1 MTGSSGG
8 WSSKLWSSA
17 GTASCRPVALRTPTA
32 CSRTTTPI
40 SSSWTGSFR
49 TSRACSGS
57 RNCAK
62 RAGRPRCSSSRL
74 SGKACATSPSRRA
87 SSARSKWSASPSS
100 LVTSPTGSTPR
111 SASLT
116 GRGARDDL
124 WTRRIGT
131 KPASPRRRRQ
141 SSERKSRSHLAR
153 EAGAH
158 RAGRPQRSR
167 GAGASPYRDA
177 RRDLDGRT
185 DAGDGRLRGDR
196 GHPRHGGGDGAPD
209 PVKGSHGARDSE
221 GPPALPRGGDG
232 HLSLQTHP
240 PRHALRRHRRGDP
253 GARENSS
260 GCRRGGSRSRRRRRP
275 RRSWHPRRGERQ
287 RRPASRAGGAVPRGQ
302 SAATVRDPQGPR
314 CGRRGR
320 AATGGA
326 HAERLGGQPLRQAH
340 GRAGAP
346 PGRVRREPR
355 PARSAGLLSDAGRG
369 SPEAAASS
377 RPARGTGAAMRSF
390 PEPSAQSAGSFGPR
404 PAGGSGEQ
412 FAMNIRQKLRISFF
426 SLLFTGT
433 LLGAALVGLAV
444 ENVRR
449 IEQIVNVYDQLQ
461 LKALKLRYDMLVMS
475 DGMRGYMLNP
485 KDATE
490 HARKLQAD
498 RDFSKDVADMKAL
511 APAELIE
518 RVTAAERMD
527 TDILDRLEDRIMRET
542 AEGKGDEAKAQYL
555 HEYLPIRQK
564 QVDLIDGVS
573 AAADSLKSEAMAKV
587 GRATRLAVGSAL
599 VLVAV
604 MAIGGAM
611 AAHVVTQ
618 NLGGPRSD
626 TAKLA
631 APAAE
636 GDLGVKLSY
645 DRRTDEIEEMSRAF
659 NHFLDFLRDNVRV
672 ANSIASGDLHVEV
685 RPRGESDA
693 FGHALQRMVASLRE
707 ADQKLRAELAARH
720 RAAEELRAAKDAAE
734 AGTRAKSEFLA
745 NMSHEIRTPMNGA
758 IGITGLLLDTDLD
771 PEQREYAETVRSS
784 AEALLTVINDI
795 LDFSRIEAG
804 KMMIEPLPF
813 DLRPALEEAL
823 DLLAIAAQRK
833 GIDLV
838 LRVAPEV
845 PGRGVGNPGRHPQN
859 LTNLIGNAIKFT
871 EHGHVLLDVETAST
885 NDSEVHLRF
894 AVSDT
899 GIGIP
904 PDRLR
909 HIFEK
914 FTQADASTTRRFGG
928 TGLGLAITHQLT
940 DLRGGRVEV
949 HSKLG
954 RGSTFTVTLPLRID
968 RRAPSA
974 PPRTVDLIGLRVLVL
989 DDNEVNR
996 RGVHEQITAF
1006 RMRNGSYGSGPEALE
1021 AMRKA
1026 VDEGDAY
1033 DIAIADFQMP
1043 DMDGESFARAVKA
1056 DPKLSSTIVV
1066 LLTSVGQ
1073 TRETVALREAGIFA
1087 CLTKPVR
1094 QSQLLNTLAAA
1105 WASRNDRRPTPAKGE
1120 RRLGAPGPAT
1130 VPLFNGYSPRVL
1142 VVEDNV
1148 INQRIAAR
1156 LLQNLGCTVDVVAN
1170 GREAVEMINGISYDM
1185 VLMDVQMPEMDGFA
1199 ATGEVRK
1206 GGPHAQVPIV
1216 AMTANAM
1223 AGDRE
1228 RCLAAGMNDYLS
1240 KPVHPADLQRVLH
1253 HWVKLPAHA

>member
-1 MTGSSGG
+1 
-8 WSSKLWSSA
+8 
-17 GTASCRPVALRTPTA
+17 
-32 CSRTTTPI
+32 
-40 SSSWTGSFR
+40 
-49 TSRACSGS
+49 
-57 RNCAK
+57 
-62 RAGRPRCSSSRL
+62 
-74 SGKACATSPSRRA
+74 
-87 SSARSKWSASPSS
+87 
-100 LVTSPTGSTPR
+100 
-111 SASLT
+111 
-116 GRGARDDL
+116 
-124 WTRRIGT
+124 
-131 KPASPRRRRQ
+131 
-141 SSERKSRSHLAR
+141 
-153 EAGAH
+153 
-158 RAGRPQRSR
+158 
-167 GAGASPYRDA
+167 
-177 RRDLDGRT
+177 
-185 DAGDGRLRGDR
+185 
-196 GHPRHGGGDGAPD
+196 
-209 PVKGSHGARDSE
+209 
-221 GPPALPRGGDG
+221 
-232 HLSLQTHP
+232 
-240 PRHALRRHRRGDP
+240 
-253 GARENSS
+253 
-260 GCRRGGSRSRRRRRP
+260 
-275 RRSWHPRRGERQ
+275 
-287 RRPASRAGGAVPRGQ
+287 
-302 SAATVRDPQGPR
+302 
-314 CGRRGR
+314 
-320 AATGGA
+320 
-326 HAERLGGQPLRQAH
+326 
-340 GRAGAP
+340 
-346 PGRVRREPR
+346 
-355 PARSAGLLSDAGRG
+355 
-369 SPEAAASS
+369 
-377 RPARGTGAAMRSF
+377 MRSF
-390 PEPSAQSAGSFGPR
+390 PEPSAQATGSFVRVLRAP
-404 PAGGSGEQ
+404 GEQ

-449 IEQIVNVYDQLQ
+449 IEQIVNVYDLLQ
-461 LKALKLRYDMLVMS
+461 LKALKLRFDMMVVMS
-475 DGMRGYMLNP
+475 DGMRAMLNP
-485 KDATE
+485 STRSE
-490 HARKLQAD
+490 HALQAGS
-498 RDFSKDVADMKAL
+498 RPRVLEGRRGHESA
-511 APAELIE
+511 APPELI
-518 RVTAAERMD
+518 RAVAAAERMYME
-527 TDILDRLEDRIMRET
+527 ILYRLEERIMRQV
-542 AEGKGDEAKAQYL
+542 AEGKGEEAKSQYL
-555 HEYLPIRQK
+555 REYLPIRAK
-564 QVDLIDGVS
+564 QVELIDGVE
-573 AAADSLKSEAMAKV
+573 AAADALKSDAMAKV

-611 AAHVVTQ
+611 AAHVVTR
-618 NLGGPRSD
+618 NLVGPLSD

-631 APAAE
+631 TSAAE

-645 DRRTDEIEEMSRAF
+645 DRRTDEIGEMSRAF

-693 FGHALQRMVASLRE
+693 FGQALQRMVASLRE

-745 NMSHEIRTPMNGA
+745 NMSHEIRTPMNGV
-758 IGITGLLLDTDLD
+758 IGMIGLLLDTDLD
-771 PEQREYAETVRSS
+771 LEQREYAETVRSS

-813 DLRPALEEAL
+813 DLRPALEEAM

-838 LRVAPEV
+838 LRVAPTV
-845 PGRGVGNPGRHPQN
+845 PARVVGDSGRIRQI

-885 NDSEVHLRF
+885 NDTEISLRF

-928 TGLGLAITHQLT
+928 TGLGLAITRQLT
-940 DLRGGRVEV
+940 DLMSGRVEV
-949 HSKLG
+949 QSKLG
-954 RGSTFTVTLPLRID
+954 RGSTFSVTLPLRVD

-996 RGVHEQITAF
+996 RVVHEQITTF

-1026 VDEGDAY
+1026 VDEGDPY

-1043 DMDGESFARAVKA
+1043 DMDGESFSRAVKA
-1056 DPKLSSTIVV
+1056 DPNLSSTIVV

-1094 QSQLLNTLAAA
+1094 QSQLLNTLASA
-1105 WASRNDRRPTPAKGE
+1105 WASRDERRPPPAKGE
-1120 RRLGAPGPAT
+1120 RRLNSSTPAT
-1130 VPLFNGYSPRVL
+1130 APLFNGYSPRVL

-1170 GREAVEMINGISYDM
+1170 GR
-1185 VLMDVQMPEMDGFA
+1185 
-1199 ATGEVRK
+1199 
-1206 GGPHAQVPIV
+1206 
-1216 AMTANAM
+1216 
-1223 AGDRE
+1223 
-1228 RCLAAGMNDYLS
+1228 
-1240 KPVHPADLQRVLH
+1240 KPWR
-1253 HWVKLPAHA
+1253 

>member
-1 MTGSSGG
+1 
-8 WSSKLWSSA
+8 
-17 GTASCRPVALRTPTA
+17 
-32 CSRTTTPI
+32 
-40 SSSWTGSFR
+40 
-49 TSRACSGS
+49 
-57 RNCAK
+57 
-62 RAGRPRCSSSRL
+62 
-74 SGKACATSPSRRA
+74 
-87 SSARSKWSASPSS
+87 
-100 LVTSPTGSTPR
+100 
-111 SASLT
+111 
-116 GRGARDDL
+116 
-124 WTRRIGT
+124 
-131 KPASPRRRRQ
+131 
-141 SSERKSRSHLAR
+141 
-153 EAGAH
+153 
-158 RAGRPQRSR
+158 
-167 GAGASPYRDA
+167 
-177 RRDLDGRT
+177 
-185 DAGDGRLRGDR
+185 
-196 GHPRHGGGDGAPD
+196 
-209 PVKGSHGARDSE
+209 
-221 GPPALPRGGDG
+221 
-232 HLSLQTHP
+232 
-240 PRHALRRHRRGDP
+240 
-253 GARENSS
+253 
-260 GCRRGGSRSRRRRRP
+260 
-275 RRSWHPRRGERQ
+275 
-287 RRPASRAGGAVPRGQ
+287 
-302 SAATVRDPQGPR
+302 
-314 CGRRGR
+314 
-320 AATGGA
+320 
-326 HAERLGGQPLRQAH
+326 
-340 GRAGAP
+340 
-346 PGRVRREPR
+346 
-355 PARSAGLLSDAGRG
+355 
-369 SPEAAASS
+369 
-377 RPARGTGAAMRSF
+377 
-390 PEPSAQSAGSFGPR
+390 
-404 PAGGSGEQ
+404 
-412 FAMNIRQKLRISFF
+412 MNIRQKLRISFF

-449 IEQIVNVYDQLQ
+449 IEQIVNVYDVLQ
-461 LKALKLRYDMLVMS
+461 LKALSLRFDMMRMS

-485 KDATE
+485 RDASE
-490 HARKLQAD
+490 HAKKLEAD
-498 RDFSKDVADMKAL
+498 RDFSTDVAAMKAL
-511 APAELIE
+511 APPELIE

-527 TDILDRLEDRIMRET
+527 TEILDRLEERIMRQT
-542 AEGKGDEAKAQYL
+542 AEGKGEEAKTQYL
-555 HEYLPIRQK
+555 QEYLPIRQK
-564 QVDLIDGVS
+564 QVGLIDGVE
-573 AAADSLKSEAMAKV
+573 AAADALKSEAMAKV

-618 NLGGPRSD
+618 NLVGPLSD

-631 APAAE
+631 TSAAE
-636 GDLGVKLSY
+636 GDLAVKLSY
-645 DRRTDEIEEMSRAF
+645 DRRTDEIGEMSRAF

-745 NMSHEIRTPMNGA
+745 NMSHEIRTPMNGV
-758 IGITGLLLDTDLD
+758 IGMIGLLLDTDLD

-813 DLRPALEEAL
+813 DLRPALEEAM

-838 LRVAPEV
+838 LRVAPQV
-845 PGRGVGNPGRHPQN
+845 PGRVVGDSGRIRQI

-928 TGLGLAITHQLT
+928 TGLGLAITRQLT
-940 DLRGGRVEV
+940 DLMGGRVEV
-949 HSKLG
+949 QSKLG

-996 RGVHEQITAF
+996 RVVHEQITTF

-1105 WASRNDRRPTPAKGE
+1105 WASRNDRRPTPANGE
-1120 RRLGAPGPAT
+1120 RRLGAPSPAT